1 MPLCRA
7 RTTLLIPPWVLLPPP
22 LLSTSLT
29 DVYAT
34 ATATFAIAQA
44 QASISGINA
53 QAQSKIQVSMNNL
66 KFALILTFSIL
77 GSSLITILIIYLLLS
92 LRRRRQKRKERKREE
107 FKEKIDVKR
116 GSGDSAMPSLSEF
129 PLPANRMNW
138 NETGASGRRS
148 HGERGRP
155 SSEAV
160 PRWTVNSSQGRK
172 SAEFPFPGGGTSR
185 KTWSA
190 SADRTTVDGGEAV
203 NGRARRMTEG
213 ETQRARPPGS
223 LRTLTYDADFPDQ
236 PPRFGS
242 WLGDLRKNDDPLE
255 IKKGTRNKGST
266 GQRRRDEDEGS
277 EIGTAF

>member
-1 MPLCRA
+1 
-7 RTTLLIPPWVLLPPP
+7 
-22 LLSTSLT
+22 
-29 DVYAT
+29 
-34 ATATFAIAQA
+34 
-44 QASISGINA
+44 
-53 QAQSKIQVSMNNL
+53 MNNL

-116 GSGDSAMPSLSEF
+116 GSDDSAMPSLSEF
-129 PLPANRMNW
+129 PLPVNRKNW
-138 NETGASGRRS
+138 NETGAG
-148 HGERGRP
+148 GERGRP
-155 SSEAV
+155 SSEVV
-160 PRWTVNSSQGRK
+160 PTWRVNSSQGRK
-172 SAEFPFPGGGTSR
+172 SAEFPFPGAGNSR

-190 SADRTTVDGGEAV
+190 SADRTAVDGGEAM
-203 NGRARRMTEG
+203 NGRARRMAEG

-242 WLGDLRKNDDPLE
+242 WLGDLRKNEDLLE
-255 IKKGTRNKGST
+255 IKVTRNSST
-266 GQRRRDEDEGS
+266 SRRRDKDGGS

>member
-1 MPLCRA
+1 M
-7 RTTLLIPPWVLLPPP
+7 PPWVLLPPP
-22 LLSTSLT
+22 RLSTSLT

-44 QASISGINA
+44 QASVSGINA
-53 QAQSKIQVSMNNL
+53 QAQSKIQVSMDNL

-116 GSGDSAMPSLSEF
+116 GSDDSAMPSLSEF

-138 NETGASGRRS
+138 NETGAGGRRS
-148 HGERGRP
+148 HGDRGRP

-172 SAEFPFPGGGTSR
+172 SAEFPFPGAGTSR

-190 SADRTTVDGGEAV
+190 SADRTTVDGGEAM

-242 WLGDLRKNDDPLE
+242 WLGDLRKNEDPLE

-266 GQRRRDEDEGS
+266 VQRRRDEDEGS